1 MTKKILIAIAVIIVA
16 ALMAV
21 SVYFAFNDTTYE
33 VTVVK
38 MERFDCNRRGRL
50 RSGQKQTQER
60 GYTRMNRERI
70 KEVIKQANV
79 EYHRLFREG
88 VGRVRR
94 GELKSFSTRDI
105 KPYDDVLADA
115 LVDAVGKDS
124 KCHDVCEEFAEETK
138 KLMQR
143 IFGDYIAK
151 EMSGFIDEIK
161 EKMERKHGD

>member
-1 MTKKILIAIAVIIVA
+1 MTEREKII
-16 ALMAV
+16 
-21 SVYFAFNDTTYE
+21 
-33 VTVVK
+33 
-38 MERFDCNRRGRL
+38 
-50 RSGQKQTQER
+50 
-60 GYTRMNRERI
+60 
-70 KEVIKQANV
+70 EVIKQANV

-94 GELKSFSTRDI
+94 GELKSFSTRDV

-115 LVDAVGKDS
+115 LADAVGKDS

-143 IFGDYIAK
+143 IFGDYIAN

-161 EKMERKHGD
+161 EKMERKYGD